1 MYTAEE
7 GGVRGYFLEGEK
19 FVIHPRI
26 IQNFFTLSPLP
37 HPALDQKK
45 MTTASVL
52 LTKVKYR
59 QYYKMMQRL
68 IENKIKR

>member
-1 MYTAEE
+1 MYTAEG

-45 MTTASVL
+45 NDNRIS
-52 LTKVKYR
+52 LTD
-59 QYYKMMQRL
+59 
-68 IENKIKR
+68 ESKIQAIL